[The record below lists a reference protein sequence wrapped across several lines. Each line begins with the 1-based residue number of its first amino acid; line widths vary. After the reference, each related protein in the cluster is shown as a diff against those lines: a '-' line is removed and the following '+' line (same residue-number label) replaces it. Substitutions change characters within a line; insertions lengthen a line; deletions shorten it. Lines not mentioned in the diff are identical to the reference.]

1 MPKENFNEKLIALL
15 KTHPDFID
23 ESGELLPAAVKDH
36 AWQLNHNLIKL
47 LLTDE
52 EVKAIFFDEIEGHWI
67 FNHNTFIDYINTK
80 SFFANSYTK
89 YRNKIGLNIDD
100 KFLRE
105 RGEVSLV
112 WPYKDCVLEGGQ
124 TKEEDKRKEIFFNEI
139 LAQNEIN
146 RMFDP
151 KVLTNW
157 KRHTTAGE
165 QDITEIQRDE
175 NGIIRENLIIK
186 GNNLI
191 ALHTLEQQ
199 FRGRVKLIYIDPPY
213 NTDDDSFQYND
224 SFTRST
230 WLTFMRNRL
239 EVAKEFLSKDGFIL
253 IQIDNRELAYLKC
266 LCDEIFDNN
275 FRNGIIVKKGQKNL
289 QKQFDA
295 IDKLNAGYDTILFY
309 SRDPKIKV
317 PNLFK
322 KLKGLSTSSWNN
334 HWRGTDRATMR
345 FELFG
350 ITPET
355 GQWRW
360 KKSRTFD
367 AVENYRELINYIK
380 THGIAETDITDDYID
395 IYYSRYI
402 QENSILSHKD
412 FELVRLSK
420 NGKPEHYIPATDS
433 ILLSENW
440 TDINVAG
447 NQSDFSHE
455 KNEEILKRILEWL
468 TKDGDIILD
477 FFAGA
482 GTTGASAQKLN
493 RQWILVEQLDYIE
506 TYTMQR
512 LNDVVAGEQGGIS
525 ESVNWQGGGDFI
537 YCELKQYN
545 QVYMDKVQAAQS
557 SEELVALWQEIAEN
571 SFLNWYVNAEK
582 PQEAVDDFTAIGDL
596 ETQKHLL
603 AELLDKNQLYVN
615 LSEIEDADFE
625 VSEEDKVLNKAF
637 YDLT

>member
-80 SFFANSYTK
+80 NFFANSYTK

-230 WLTFMRNRL
+230 WLTFMKNRL

-380 THGIAETDITDDYID
+380 AHGIAETDITDDYID
-395 IYYSRYI
+395 SYYSRYI

>member
-80 SFFANSYTK
+80 NFFANSYTK

-230 WLTFMRNRL
+230 WLTFMKNRL

-380 THGIAETDITDDYID
+380 AHGIAETDITDDYID